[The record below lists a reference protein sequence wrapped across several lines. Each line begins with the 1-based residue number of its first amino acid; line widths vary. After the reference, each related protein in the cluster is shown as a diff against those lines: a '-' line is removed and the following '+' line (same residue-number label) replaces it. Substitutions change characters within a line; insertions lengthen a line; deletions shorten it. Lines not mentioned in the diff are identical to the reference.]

1 MWWSEFRK
9 RAGMHRSTDRNPRK
23 RTSSIRRV
31 EHRKVRYL
39 DVLHDNCHLNVEAL
53 IERGKRSAAFGTVDW
68 TSVTWDVTESEQPSM
83 RGHKQRNANLH
94 YTQHLR
100 TEITGSR
107 IGKPFSNKNG
117 FADVVKAII
126 RLRREIGGQ
135 GVNNQNE
142 LLIGFRYIYDTLRGV
157 QHDLT
162 RLTRE
167 RLDTAAREIVARETE
182 LSAAK
187 RIEKLEEIA
196 RLLDDNGIC
205 RVSLRW
211 HCSFRKPANQVGKG
225 RLDDS
230 EVELANQAKLPADGL
245 IAAIAH
251 LYHLIPKSERAD
263 RIRICFVAL
272 LVITGFRI
280 GELLTL
286 PANPV
291 ATEDGT
297 GRRSLQ
303 YYPEKG
309 APPQL
314 KWLMTASGE
323 IADAI
328 IEELLA
334 LTADAREMAAWL
346 DEHPGMV
353 KLQGLELDAR
363 GISVRAFAEY
373 MNFNRPEA
381 MQFLRARRIDAQGR
395 GLEAIVQVE
404 RLIAELRSESY
415 AHPVNVVKNS
425 GAKLMLR
432 DALACVF
439 KSQFHRTRPTLEY
452 AVVPVSEQQ
461 IYDFIAGK
469 EGKESCFERYNVQ
482 ASDGKPFQ
490 ASSHQFRH
498 WLNDL
503 LDKGGLSDLE
513 QAVHFGRRNV
523 KDNRAYQHM
532 MPRQRVEKARADL
545 MNGHL
550 RGPVADIVK
559 RAPVDRQQIILEAR
573 VQAVHVVPGGAC
585 FHPFS
590 QSPCPHQMACK
601 SGCGDFHWVDDDP
614 VQDQELEYERQVLET
629 ALDTAKRELE
639 EGTYG
644 ADSWVQH
651 QSEKL
656 EKVNSIL
663 ADVRAQRERSP
674 GAGST

>member
-1 MWWSEFRK
+1 MRRVTERK
-9 RAGMHRSTDRNPRK
+9 PRT
-23 RTSSIRRV
+23 RTSSDRRV

-39 DVLHDNCHLNVEAL
+39 DVLHDNCQLNVEAL
-53 IERGKRSAAFGTVDW
+53 IERGKRSVAFGTVDW
-68 TSVTWDVTESEQPSM
+68 TGVTWDVTESEQSSM

-100 TEITGSR
+100 ARIAGSR
-107 IGKPFSNKNG
+107 IGEPFSNRNG

-142 LLIGFRYIYDTLRGV
+142 LLIGFRYIYDTLLGV

-162 RLTRE
+162 HLTRE

-182 LSAAK
+182 ISAAK

-205 RVSLRW
+205 RVALRW
-211 HCSFRKPANQVGKG
+211 RCSFRRPANQVGKG

-230 EVELANQAKLPADGL
+230 EVELAKQAKLPADGL
-245 IAAIAH
+245 IAAIAY

-286 PANPV
+286 PAKPV
-291 ATEDGT
+291 AIEDGT

-328 IEELLA
+328 IDELLV
-334 LTADAREMAAWL
+334 LTADARDMAAWL
-346 DEHPGMV
+346 DDHPGMV
-353 KLQGLELDAR
+353 KLQGLELEPR
-363 GISVRAFAEY
+363 GISVRAFAKC
-373 MNFNRPEA
+373 MNFSQPEA
-381 MQFLRARRIDAQGR
+381 KQFLRVREIDVNGR
-395 GLEAIVQVE
+395 GLEAVVPTDQFIV
-404 RLIAELRSESY
+404 ALRSESY
-415 AHPVNVVKNS
+415 EHPVNVIKSS
-425 GAKLMLR
+425 GVELLLR

-469 EGKESCFERYNVQ
+469 EGKESCFERYNVR
-482 ASDGKPFQ
+482 AADGNSFQ

-523 KDNRAYQHM
+523 KDNRAYQHL

-550 RGPVADIVK
+550 RGPVADIIK
-559 RAPVDRQQIILEAR
+559 RAPIDRQQIILEAR

-629 ALDTAKRELE
+629 ALDTAKKELE

-663 ADVRAQRERSP
+663 ADVHARRPSSP
-674 GAGST
+674 GTGSTCMR